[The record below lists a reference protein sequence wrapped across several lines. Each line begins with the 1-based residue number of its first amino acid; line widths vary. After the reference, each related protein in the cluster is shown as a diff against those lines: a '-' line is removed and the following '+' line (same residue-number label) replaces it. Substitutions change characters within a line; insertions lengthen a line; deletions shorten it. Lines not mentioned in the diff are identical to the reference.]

1 MYNFANFNSEVQK
14 TSEWLKNE
22 LGAIR
27 AGRATPQLVEGVR
40 VDYYGS
46 PTPITHAA
54 SIIVQDA
61 KTIVIQPWDKSMIP
75 AFEKAI
81 LSAALGMSPVI
92 DGDKIRLTLPELT
105 GERRVQ
111 LAKLAGEKLEE
122 AKVSIRKSRTETW
135 DDIQE
140 REKKKEMSEDEKFR
154 LKEELQKKVDQ
165 AVAQLELLAEKKR
178 EEISS

>member
-1 MYNFANFNSEVQK
+1 MYNFSNFNSEVQK
-14 TSEWLKNE
+14 TIEWLKSE
-22 LGAIR
+22 LAAIR
-27 AGRATPQLVEGVR
+27 AGRATPQLVEGVK

-46 PTPITHAA
+46 PTPIAHAA

-61 KTIVIQPWDKSMIP
+61 KTIIIQPWDKSMIP

-81 LSAALGMSPVI
+81 LNASLGMSPVV

-111 LAKLAGEKLEE
+111 LAKLVGEKLEE
-122 AKVSIRKSRTETW
+122 SKVSIRKFRAETW
-135 DDIQE
+135 EDIQE

-154 LKEELQKKVDQ
+154 LKEELQKKVDE
-165 AVAQLELLAEKKR
+165 AVAQLEVAAEKKR